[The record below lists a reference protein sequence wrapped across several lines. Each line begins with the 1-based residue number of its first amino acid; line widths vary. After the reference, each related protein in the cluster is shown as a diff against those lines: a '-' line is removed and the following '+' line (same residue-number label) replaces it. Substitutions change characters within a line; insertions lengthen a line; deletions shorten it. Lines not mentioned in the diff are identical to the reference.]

1 MLDLI
6 IQCHLKGGL
15 ILQLISNPMKDLTK
29 SYLLG
34 YIKFLRRIIK
44 LEIVCLH
51 EFYPIRSFR
60 LLFQEFSQ
68 QSKFLVALRYPS
80 KSYLM
85 LFQAFPLW
93 GSHEYFLGIAFRY
106 FILFIRFTLFI
117 PGFHFHLNLF
127 FDFFTSDIILEDL
140 LMYIKISL

>member
-1 MLDLI
+1 MLGLI
-6 IQCHLKGGL
+6 ILCHLKGAL
-15 ILQLISNPMKDLTK
+15 IIQLISNPMKDLTK
-29 SYLLG
+29 SYLLH
-34 YIKFLRRIIK
+34 YIKFLKRIIK
-44 LEIVCLH
+44 LEIVCSH

-68 QSKFLVALRYPS
+68 QSRFLVVVRYPS

-85 LFQAFPLW
+85 LFQAFPSW
-93 GSHEYFLGIAFRY
+93 NSHEYFLGRAFRY

-117 PGFHFHLNLF
+117 LGFHFHLNLF
-127 FDFFTSDIILEDL
+127 FDLYTYDIILEDL